1 MGSTVW
7 FGIGASIFF
16 LSVVLFIWFAI
27 RRGTLSSPFYYL
39 PPVHATVA
47 GTAYIGMTAATLG
60 MLPSV
65 IDVELLRFADW
76 MISTPIITYYLGL
89 LADADSSTRAV
100 AVGTNVLMIALGYV
114 FTILS
119 GPLQWV
125 AFGVS
130 LLLFVG
136 LVYLFIRTFGQASV
150 GASRTAHSL
159 FISTRDL
166 TVTVW
171 AVYPVVYLLGPL
183 GAGVL
188 QAGDLDFTVVVLDLT
203 AKVGLMSI
211 ILLRQYEL
219 NRFISRDA
227 TSVGSTADD

>member
-1 MGSTVW
+1 
-7 FGIGASIFF
+7 
-16 LSVVLFIWFAI
+16 
-27 RRGTLSSPFYYL
+27 
-39 PPVHATVA
+39 
-47 GTAYIGMTAATLG
+47 MTAVTLG
-60 MLPSV
+60 MLPEV
-65 IDVELLRFADW
+65 VDVELLRFADW

-89 LADADSSTRAV
+89 LADANSSTRAV
-100 AVGTNVLMIALGYV
+100 AVGTNVLMIALGYA
-114 FTILS
+114 FIILS

-125 AFGVS
+125 AFGAS

-150 GASRTAHSL
+150 GAPRTARSL

-171 AVYPVVYLLGPL
+171 AIYPVVYLLGPL